1 MRGNLGVYFLV
12 RQREEVV
19 QRCSGLLSRMGD
31 ASLLGNWSNTGK
43 EQAISYRGTVGQ
55 GMASKE

>member
-1 MRGNLGVYFLV
+1 MFLG

-31 ASLLGNWSNTGK
+31 GSLLGNWSNTGK